1 MRLHCCD
8 GPVIDH
14 WPSDTVKEEGAW
26 IGVCATP
33 ERSSDAIEAKK
44 QKKKKNIFKN
54 FFLRRINPRTT
65 HSKTTTTT
73 IFKSFLTIFSLLF
86 SYCLICILSLRSW
99 NGANHLTLKIK
110 ETDENN
116 FRVSSLHFLLIYLQ
130 RNQITKKIEKEEKKK
145 KWTRTSISCNVIH
158 PEGLII
164 NNV

>member
-1 MRLHCCD
+1 MCVRHLRD
-8 GPVIDH
+8 R
-14 WPSDTVKEEGAW
+14 
-26 IGVCATP
+26 ATLL
-33 ERSSDAIEAKK
+33 K
-44 QKKKKNIFKN
+44 QKNKKKKNIFKN
-54 FFLRRINPRTT
+54 FFFRRINPRTT

-110 ETDENN
+110 ETDENY